1 MISLP
6 RVGGY
11 AFYDWWLIKLRAGN
25 IYATAYGNYDA
36 NVTESIFLMDTN
48 YDKKKQNAKIYR
60 VPDNDKN
67 IAKLNTSCV
76 FFLFFFFFPFF
87 HFFK

>member
-11 AFYDWWLIKLRAGN
+11 AFYDWWLIKLRAGT

-36 NVTESIFLMDTN
+36 NVTESVFLMDTN
-48 YDKKKQNAKIYR
+48 YDKKTKR
-60 VPDNDKN
+60 KN
-67 IAKLNTSCV
+67 ISCSR
-76 FFLFFFFFPFF
+76 
-87 HFFK
+87 

>member
-48 YDKKKQNAKIYR
+48 YD
-60 VPDNDKN
+60 
-67 IAKLNTSCV
+67 
-76 FFLFFFFFPFF
+76 
-87 HFFK
+87 